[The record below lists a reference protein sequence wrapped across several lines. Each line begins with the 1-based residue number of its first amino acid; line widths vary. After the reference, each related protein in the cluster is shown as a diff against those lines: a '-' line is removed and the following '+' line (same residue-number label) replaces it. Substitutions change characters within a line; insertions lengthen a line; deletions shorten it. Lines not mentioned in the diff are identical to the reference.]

1 MISSVAPQTAADEP
15 AGTRGRVPAAV
26 VGAVVLLIVVLGGY
40 WLLTAHLST
49 DRTPARAGAA
59 PGGCTITLPSG
70 AGPSPDDRAGSCLDT
85 VTITNDGVLPVTVS
99 APLPATLIGPG
110 KVVSGLHRF
119 GSVGV
124 PAIES
129 LRLEPGDRL
138 TVSLETVVPACAA
151 PGETGTGRTVVD
163 GLRLTVAVGP
173 LTRDVVLPLEQV
185 TEVLPADGTTLPRCS
200 E

>member
-1 MISSVAPQTAADEP
+1 MINATPQTAASEP
-15 AGTRGRVPAAV
+15 ARTRRRVRPALL
-26 VGAVVLLIVVLGGY
+26 GAVVLLIVVLGGY

-49 DRTPARAGAA
+49 DRAPARAGAA

-70 AGPSPDDRAGSCLDT
+70 AGPAPDDRAGSCLDT

-185 TEVLPADGTTLPRCS
+185 TEVLPADDTTLPRCS